1 MNRRLAMELLQQVQS
16 PHTPL
21 RSDSLTEAD
30 EDLAIGAA
38 PQRIASKR
46 TKSELF
52 SKSFF
57 ACESLVFFV
66 LRREKKIC
74 YLSVQILEDDVVLD
88 PSGASGSPAE
98 ELWPNSNGA
107 AHHYDVASAWM
118 DNDAANE
125 ELHRYSEP

>member
-1 MNRRLAMELLQQVQS
+1 MKTWPLAQLRNASRPNERNRNCLVRAF
-16 PHTPL
+16 L
-21 RSDSLTEAD
+21 RV
-30 EDLAIGAA
+30 
-38 PQRIASKR
+38 KV
-46 TKSELF
+46 LF
-52 SKSFF
+52 FSFSG
-57 ACESLVFFV
+57 EK
-66 LRREKKIC
+66 KKIC